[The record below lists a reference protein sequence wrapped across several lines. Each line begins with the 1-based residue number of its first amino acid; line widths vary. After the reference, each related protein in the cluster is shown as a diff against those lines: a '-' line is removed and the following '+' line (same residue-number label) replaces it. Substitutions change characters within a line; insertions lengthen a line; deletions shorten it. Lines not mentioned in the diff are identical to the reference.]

1 MEAQAAIDIGNV
13 TPNPLRPSRRLAAI
27 GFFVLLGV
35 FLASVFYQPQ
45 SGNYFTICAFKN
57 LTGLPCPGCGLT
69 HSFCALAKGD
79 IGDAFLFNALGPP
92 LFVALFLLWIR
103 SVFVLLNRFDVVEF
117 LDRIP
122 GRFNPVKTFALA
134 FAVYGVG
141 RIVYV
146 LIFTPAVFG
155 NSPLSSVLSAL
166 FH

>member
-1 MEAQAAIDIGNV
+1 MEAQAAIDIGDV
-13 TPNPLRPSRRLAAI
+13 TPYPLRPSRRLAVV
-27 GFFVLLGV
+27 GFFVLFGV
-35 FLASVFYQPQ
+35 FVASVFYQPA

-103 SVFVLLNRFDVVEF
+103 SAFVLSNRYEFVEF
-117 LDRIP
+117 LDRIS
-122 GRFNPVKTFALA
+122 GRFKPVKVFAMA
-134 FAVYGVG
+134 FAVYGVA

-146 LIFTPAVFG
+146 LLFTPAVFG
-155 NSPLSSVLSAL
+155 NSPLSNAFSAL